1 MRRSRTVAGA
11 LILALSMSGCA
22 AMQERRWSWCAVGG
36 GLLGAGIGGAAAGTL
51 VSHYEGGDGG
61 SDSETAGA
69 AAAGA
74 AGGAI
79 LGTLLGHLICDPVEE
94 APPPP
99 PPPPAPV
106 AKPAPPAPGTK
117 ITEIKG
123 PQFDFNK
130 AQIKPEGK
138 RRLDDVVR
146 LTRDNPNLRIMS
158 VGHTDSVG
166 SDAYNLKLG
175 EKRARAVADYL
186 TSQGVS
192 PSRIDV
198 RSEGE
203 SHPVASNATAEG
215 RAENRRVE
223 IIAE

>member
-1 MRRSRTVAGA
+1 
-11 LILALSMSGCA
+11 
-22 AMQERRWSWCAVGG
+22 MQERRWSWCAVGG
-36 GLLGAGIGGAAAGTL
+36 GLLGAAVGGAAAGTL
-51 VSHYEGGDGG
+51 VSEYEGGDGG
-61 SDSETAGA
+61 RDSETAAA

-74 AGGAI
+74 VGGGI
-79 LGTLLGHLICDPVEE
+79 IGTLLGHLICDPVET
-94 APPPP
+94 PPP

-123 PQFDFNK
+123 PHFDFDK
-130 AQIKPEGK
+130 AAIKPEGK

-146 LTRDNPNLRIMS
+146 LMRDNPNLRVVA

-166 SDAYNLKLG
+166 SDAYNMKLG
-175 EKRARAVADYL
+175 QRRASAVADYL
-186 TSQGVS
+186 TSEGVS

-203 SHPVASNATAEG
+203 SRPVESNATAEG

-223 IIAE
+223 IVAL

>member
-1 MRRSRTVAGA
+1 
-11 LILALSMSGCA
+11 
-22 AMQERRWSWCAVGG
+22 MQERRWSWCAVGG
-36 GLLGAGIGGAAAGTL
+36 GLLGAGIGGAAGGVLT
-51 VSHYEGGDGG
+51 SEYEGGDGG
-61 SDSETAGA
+61 RDSEVAGI

-74 AGGAI
+74 VGGAI
-79 LGTLLGHLICDPVEE
+79 LGTLLGHLICDPVET
-94 APPPP
+94 PPPP
-99 PPPPAPV
+99 PI

-123 PQFDFNK
+123 PHFDFNK
-130 AQIKPEGK
+130 ATIKPEGK
-138 RRLDDVVR
+138 RRLDDAIR
-146 LTRDNPNLRIMS
+146 LMRDNPNLRVVA

-175 EKRARAVADYL
+175 ERRARAVADYL
-186 TSQGVS
+186 ISEGVA

-203 SHPVASNATAEG
+203 SRPVASNATGEG

-223 IIAE
+223 IIAL

>member
-1 MRRSRTVAGA
+1 MHRSRILAGA
-11 LILALSMSGCA
+11 LVLALSMSGCA

-36 GLLGAGIGGAAAGTL
+36 GLLGAAIGGTAGGML
-51 VSHYEGGDGG
+51 SSEYEGGDGG
-61 SDSETAGA
+61 RDSETAGA

-74 AGGAI
+74 VGGGI
-79 LGTLLGHLICDPVEE
+79 IGTLLGHLICDPIET
-94 APPPP
+94 PPPP
-99 PPPPAPV
+99 PPPPV

-146 LTRDNPNLRIMS
+146 LMRDNPNLRIEA

-166 SDAYNLKLG
+166 SDAYNMKLG
-175 EKRARAVADYL
+175 ERRARAVADYL
-186 TSQGVS
+186 VAEGVS

-198 RSEGE
+198 RSLGE
-203 SHPVASNATAEG
+203 SRPVASNATAEG

>member
-1 MRRSRTVAGA
+1 MVGTLV
-11 LILALSMSGCA
+11 LALSMSGCA

-51 VSHYEGGDGG
+51 VSEYEGGDGG
-61 SDSETAGA
+61 TDSETAGA
-69 AAAGA
+69 AAAGGV
-74 AGGAI
+74 GGAI
-79 LGTLLGHLICDPVEE
+79 IGALLGHLICDPVET
-94 APPPP
+94 PPPP
-99 PPPPAPV
+99 PPPPPV

-130 AQIKPEGK
+130 SQIKPEGK

-146 LTRDNPNLRIMS
+146 LMRDNPNLRIEA

-166 SDAYNLKLG
+166 SDAYNMKLG
-175 EKRARAVADYL
+175 ERRARAVADYL
-186 TSQGVS
+186 VAEGVS

-198 RSEGE
+198 RSLGE
-203 SHPVASNATAEG
+203 SRPVASNATAEG

>member
-1 MRRSRTVAGA
+1 MRRSRAVAGA
-11 LILALSMSGCA
+11 LVLALAMSGCA

-36 GLLGAGIGGAAAGTL
+36 GLLGAAIGGTAAGML
-51 VSHYEGGDGG
+51 VSEYEGGDGG
-61 SDSETAGA
+61 RDSEVAGA

-74 AGGAI
+74 VGGGI
-79 LGTLLGHLICDPVEE
+79 LGTLLGHLICDPVET
-94 APPPP
+94 APP

-123 PQFDFNK
+123 PHFDFDK
-130 AQIKPEGK
+130 ATIKPEGQ

-146 LTRDNPNLRIMS
+146 LMRDNPNLRIVA

-166 SDAYNLKLG
+166 SDAYNMKLG
-175 EKRARAVADYL
+175 ERRAHSVADYL
-186 TSQGVS
+186 TRQGVS

-203 SHPVASNATAEG
+203 SRPVASNSTAEG

-223 IIAE
+223 IIAL

>member
-1 MRRSRTVAGA
+1 M
-11 LILALSMSGCA
+11 LALAMSGCA

-36 GLLGAGIGGAAAGTL
+36 GLLGAAIGGTAGGMLT
-51 VSHYEGGDGG
+51 SEYEGGDGG
-61 SDSETAGA
+61 RDSEVAA
-69 AAAGA
+69 IAAAGA
-74 AGGAI
+74 VGGGLI
-79 LGTLLGHLICDPVEE
+79 GTLLGHLICDPVET
-94 APPPP
+94 APP

-123 PQFDFNK
+123 PHFDFDK
-130 AQIKPEGK
+130 ATIKPEGK
-138 RRLDDVVR
+138 RRLDDAIR
-146 LTRDNPNLRIMS
+146 LMRDNPNLRVVA

-175 EKRARAVADYL
+175 QKRARSVADYL
-186 TSQGVS
+186 ISEGVA

-203 SHPVASNATAEG
+203 SRPVASNATAEG

-223 IIAE
+223 IIAL

>member
-1 MRRSRTVAGA
+1 MRRSKAVAGVA
-11 LILALSMSGCA
+11 ILALSLSGCA

-36 GLLGAGIGGAAAGTL
+36 GLLGAAVGGTAAGML
-51 VSHYEGGDGG
+51 VSEYEGGDGG
-61 SDSETAGA
+61 TDSETAGA
-69 AAAGA
+69 AAAGGV
-74 AGGAI
+74 GGGI
-79 LGTLLGHLICDPVEE
+79 LGTILGHLICDPVET
-94 APPPP
+94 PPPP

-123 PQFDFNK
+123 PHFDFNK
-130 AQIKPEGK
+130 STIKPEGQ

-146 LTRDNPNLRIMS
+146 LMRDNPTMKVEA

-175 EKRARAVADYL
+175 ERRARSVASYL
-186 TSQGVS
+186 TEQGVS
-192 PSRIDV
+192 PSRIDI
-198 RSEGE
+198 RSEGKAR
-203 SHPVASNATAEG
+203 PVASNATAEG

-223 IIAE
+223 ILAE

>member
-1 MRRSRTVAGA
+1 
-11 LILALSMSGCA
+11 
-22 AMQERRWSWCAVGG
+22 MQERRWSWCAVGG
-36 GLLGAGIGGAAAGTL
+36 GLLGAAIGGTAAGML
-51 VSHYEGGDGG
+51 VSEYEGGDGG
-61 SDSETAGA
+61 RDSETAGA
-69 AAAGA
+69 AAAGGV
-74 AGGAI
+74 GGAI
-79 LGTLLGHLICDPVEE
+79 LGALLGHVICDPVE

-99 PPPPAPV
+99 PPPPV

-123 PQFDFNK
+123 PHFDFNK
-130 AQIKPEGK
+130 AQIKPEGQ

-146 LTRDNPNLRIMS
+146 LMRDNPNLRIVA

-175 EKRARAVADYL
+175 ERRARSVADYL
-186 TSQGVS
+186 LSQGVS
-192 PSRIDV
+192 PSRVDI

-203 SHPVASNATAEG
+203 ARPVASNATAEG

-223 IIAE
+223 IIAL

>member
-1 MRRSRTVAGA
+1 MLRSRALAGA
-11 LILALSMSGCA
+11 LVLALSMSGCA

-36 GLLGAGIGGAAAGTL
+36 GLLGAAIGGTAGGMLT
-51 VSHYEGGDGG
+51 SEYEGGDGG
-61 SDSETAGA
+61 RDSEVAA
-69 AAAGA
+69 IAAAGA
-74 AGGAI
+74 VGGGI
-79 LGTLLGHLICDPVEE
+79 IGTLLGHLICDPVET

-99 PPPPAPV
+99 PPPPV

-130 AQIKPEGK
+130 STIKPDGK

-146 LTRDNPNLRIMS
+146 LMRDNPNLRVVA

-166 SDAYNLKLG
+166 SDAYNMKLG
-175 EKRARAVADYL
+175 QKRAQAVADYL
-186 TSQGVS
+186 LSEGVS

-203 SHPVASNATAEG
+203 SRPVASNATAEG

-223 IIAE
+223 IIAL

>member
-1 MRRSRTVAGA
+1 
-11 LILALSMSGCA
+11 
-22 AMQERRWSWCAVGG
+22 MQERRWSWCAVGG
-36 GLLGAGIGGAAAGTL
+36 GLLGAAIGGSAAGVL
-51 VSHYEGGDGG
+51 VSQYEGGDGG

-74 AGGAI
+74 VGGGI
-79 LGTLLGHLICDPVEE
+79 IGTLLGHLICDPVET
-94 APPPP
+94 PPPP
-99 PPPPAPV
+99 PPPPPV

-130 AQIKPEGK
+130 STIKPDGK

-146 LTRDNPNLRIMS
+146 LMRDNPNLRIVA

-166 SDAYNLKLG
+166 SDAYNMKLG
-175 EKRARAVADYL
+175 QKRASAVADYL
-186 TSQGVS
+186 LSEGVS
-192 PSRIDV
+192 PSRVDV

-203 SHPVASNATAEG
+203 SRPVASNSTAEG

-223 IIAE
+223 IIAL

>member
-1 MRRSRTVAGA
+1 MRRSKAVAGVA
-11 LILALSMSGCA
+11 ILALSLSGCA

-36 GLLGAGIGGAAAGTL
+36 GLLGAAVGGTAAGML
-51 VSHYEGGDGG
+51 VSEYEGGDGG
-61 SDSETAGA
+61 TDSETAGA
-69 AAAGA
+69 AAAGGV
-74 AGGAI
+74 GGGI
-79 LGTLLGHLICDPVEE
+79 LGSILGHLICDPVET
-94 APPPP
+94 PPPP
-99 PPPPAPV
+99 PPPPPV

-123 PQFDFNK
+123 PHFDFDK
-130 AQIKPEGK
+130 ASIKPEGQ

-146 LTRDNPNLRIMS
+146 LMRDNPSLTVEA

-175 EKRARAVADYL
+175 ERRASAVAGYL
-186 TSQGVS
+186 ENQGVS
-192 PSRIDV
+192 ASRIDV

-203 SHPVASNATAEG
+203 ARPVASTATAEG

-223 IIAE
+223 ILAK

>member
-1 MRRSRTVAGA
+1 MHRSRILAGA
-11 LILALSMSGCA
+11 LVLALSMSGCA

-36 GLLGAGIGGAAAGTL
+36 GLLGAAIGGSAAGVL
-51 VSHYEGGDGG
+51 VSEYEGGDGG
-61 SDSETAGA
+61 RDSETAGA

-74 AGGAI
+74 VGGGI
-79 LGTLLGHLICDPVEE
+79 IGTLLGHLICDPIET
-94 APPPP
+94 PPPP
-99 PPPPAPV
+99 PPPPPV

-130 AQIKPEGK
+130 STIKPDGK

-146 LTRDNPNLRIMS
+146 LMRDNPNLRIVA

-166 SDAYNLKLG
+166 SDAYNMKLG
-175 EKRARAVADYL
+175 QKRASAVADYL
-186 TSQGVS
+186 LSEGVS
-192 PSRIDV
+192 PSRVDV

-203 SHPVASNATAEG
+203 SRPVASNATAEG

-223 IIAE
+223 IIAL

>member
-1 MRRSRTVAGA
+1 
-11 LILALSMSGCA
+11 
-22 AMQERRWSWCAVGG
+22 MQERRWSWCAVGG
-36 GLLGAGIGGAAAGTL
+36 GLLGAAVGGAAAGTL
-51 VSHYEGGDGG
+51 VSEYEGGDGG
-61 SDSETAGA
+61 RDSETAAA

-74 AGGAI
+74 VGGGLI
-79 LGTLLGHLICDPVEE
+79 GTLLGHLICDPVKE

-99 PPPPAPV
+99 PPPPA

-123 PQFDFNK
+123 PHFDFDK
-130 AQIKPEGK
+130 ASIKPEGQ

-146 LTRDNPNLRIMS
+146 LMRDNPNLRIVA

-175 EKRARAVADYL
+175 QRRARAVADYL

-192 PSRIDV
+192 PSRLDV

-203 SHPVASNATAEG
+203 SRPVASNATAEG

-223 IIAE
+223 IIAL

>member
-1 MRRSRTVAGA
+1 MLRSKLVTGA
-11 LILALSMSGCA
+11 LVLALSMSGCA

-36 GLLGAGIGGAAAGTL
+36 GLLGAAIGGTAAGML
-51 VSHYEGGDGG
+51 VSEYEGGDGG
-61 SDSETAGA
+61 TDSETAGA
-69 AAAGA
+69 AAAGGV
-74 AGGAI
+74 GGAVI
-79 LGTLLGHLICDPVEE
+79 GALLGHLVCDPVE

-99 PPPPAPV
+99 PPPPA

-123 PQFDFNK
+123 PHFDFDK
-130 AQIKPEGK
+130 ASIKPEGK

-146 LTRDNPNLRIMS
+146 LMRDNPSLRITA

-175 EKRARAVADYL
+175 ERRARAVADYL
-186 TSQGVS
+186 GDQGVS
-192 PSRIDV
+192 MSRMDV
-198 RSEGE
+198 RSEGKAR
-203 SHPVASNATAEG
+203 PVASNSTAEG

-223 IIAE
+223 IIAQ

>member
-1 MRRSRTVAGA
+1 MRRSKAVAGVA
-11 LILALSMSGCA
+11 ILALSLSGCA

-36 GLLGAGIGGAAAGTL
+36 GLLGAAVGGTAAGML
-51 VSHYEGGDGG
+51 VSEYEGGDGG
-61 SDSETAGA
+61 TDSETAGA

-74 AGGAI
+74 VGGGI
-79 LGTLLGHLICDPVEE
+79 LGTILGHLICDPVET
-94 APPPP
+94 PPPP
-99 PPPPAPV
+99 PPPPPV

-123 PQFDFNK
+123 PHFDFNK
-130 AQIKPEGK
+130 STIKPEGQ

-146 LTRDNPNLRIMS
+146 LMRDNPTMKVEA

-175 EKRARAVADYL
+175 ERRARSVASYL
-186 TSQGVS
+186 ESQGVS
-192 PSRIDV
+192 SSRIDI
-198 RSEGE
+198 RSEGKAR
-203 SHPVASNATAEG
+203 PVASNATAEG

-223 IIAE
+223 ILAE

>member
-1 MRRSRTVAGA
+1 V
-11 LILALSMSGCA
+11 LALAMSGCA

-36 GLLGAGIGGAAAGTL
+36 GLLGAAIGGTAGGMLT
-51 VSHYEGGDGG
+51 SEYEGGDGG
-61 SDSETAGA
+61 RDSEVAA
-69 AAAGA
+69 IAAAGA
-74 AGGAI
+74 VGGGLI
-79 LGTLLGHLICDPVEE
+79 GTLLGHLICDPVET
-94 APPPP
+94 APP

-123 PQFDFNK
+123 PHFDFDK
-130 AQIKPEGK
+130 ATIKPEGK
-138 RRLDDVVR
+138 RRLDDAIR
-146 LTRDNPNLRIMS
+146 LMRDNPNLRVVA

-175 EKRARAVADYL
+175 QKRARSVADYL
-186 TSQGVS
+186 ISEGVA

-203 SHPVASNATAEG
+203 SRPVASNATAEG

-223 IIAE
+223 IIAL

>member
-1 MRRSRTVAGA
+1 MLRSRALAGA
-11 LILALSMSGCA
+11 LVLALSMSGCA

-36 GLLGAGIGGAAAGTL
+36 GLLGAAIGGTAGGMLT
-51 VSHYEGGDGG
+51 SEYEGGDGG
-61 SDSETAGA
+61 RDSEVAA
-69 AAAGA
+69 IAAAGA
-74 AGGAI
+74 VGGGLI
-79 LGTLLGHLICDPVEE
+79 GTLLGHLICDPVKE

-99 PPPPAPV
+99 PPPPV

-123 PQFDFNK
+123 PHFDFDK
-130 AQIKPEGK
+130 ATIKPEGQ

-146 LTRDNPNLRIMS
+146 LMRDNPNLRIMA

-175 EKRARAVADYL
+175 HRRAKSVADYL
-186 TSQGVS
+186 SSQGVS

-198 RSEGE
+198 RSEGK
-203 SHPVASNATAEG
+203 SRPVASNATAEG

>member
-1 MRRSRTVAGA
+1 LAGA
-11 LILALSMSGCA
+11 LVLALSMSGCA

-36 GLLGAGIGGAAAGTL
+36 GLLGAAVGGTAAGML
-51 VSHYEGGDGG
+51 VSEYEGGDGG
-61 SDSETAGA
+61 TDSETAAA
-69 AAAGA
+69 AAAGGV
-74 AGGAI
+74 GGGIIGA
-79 LGTLLGHLICDPVEE
+79 LLGHLICDPVKE

-99 PPPPAPV
+99 PPPV

-123 PQFDFNK
+123 PHFDFNK
-130 AQIKPEGK
+130 ATIKPEGQ
-138 RRLDDVVR
+138 RRLDEVVR
-146 LTRDNPNLRIMS
+146 LMRENPNLRIMA

-175 EKRARAVADYL
+175 ERRAKAVADHL
-186 TSQGVS
+186 SSEGVS

-203 SHPVASNATAEG
+203 ARPVASNATAEG

>member
-1 MRRSRTVAGA
+1 MLTS
-11 LILALSMSGCA
+11 
-22 AMQERRWSWCAVGG
+22 E
-36 GLLGAGIGGAAAGTL
+36 
-51 VSHYEGGDGG
+51 YEGGDGG
-61 SDSETAGA
+61 RDSEVAGV

-74 AGGAI
+74 VGGA
-79 LGTLLGHLICDPVEE
+79 LLGALLGPVICDPVET

-123 PQFDFNK
+123 PHFDFDK
-130 AQIKPEGK
+130 AAIKPEGK

-146 LTRDNPNLRIMS
+146 LMRDNPNLRVVA

-166 SDAYNLKLG
+166 SDAYNMKLG
-175 EKRARAVADYL
+175 ERRAKAVVNYL
-186 TSQGVS
+186 ISEGVS
-192 PSRIDV
+192 PSRVDV

-203 SHPVASNATAEG
+203 SRPVASNATAEG

-223 IIAE
+223 IIAL

>member
-1 MRRSRTVAGA
+1 MRRSKAMVGTLV
-11 LILALSMSGCA
+11 LALSMSGCA

-36 GLLGAGIGGAAAGTL
+36 GLLGAGIGGAAGGVL
-51 VSHYEGGDGG
+51 VSEYEGGDGG
-61 SDSETAGA
+61 TDSEVAGA
-69 AAAGA
+69 AAAGGV
-74 AGGAI
+74 GGAI
-79 LGTLLGHLICDPVEE
+79 IGALLGHLICDPVET
-94 APPPP
+94 PPPP
-99 PPPPAPV
+99 PPPPPV

-130 AQIKPEGK
+130 SQIKPEGK

-146 LTRDNPNLRIMS
+146 LMRDNPNLRIEA

-166 SDAYNLKLG
+166 SDAYNMKLG

-203 SHPVASNATAEG
+203 SHPVASNATADG

>member
-1 MRRSRTVAGA
+1 MRRSKAVAGVA
-11 LILALSMSGCA
+11 ILALSLSGCA

-36 GLLGAGIGGAAAGTL
+36 GLLGAAVGGTAAGML
-51 VSHYEGGDGG
+51 VSEYEGGDGG
-61 SDSETAGA
+61 TDSETAGA
-69 AAAGA
+69 AAAGGV
-74 AGGAI
+74 GGGI
-79 LGTLLGHLICDPVEE
+79 IGTILGHLICDPVET
-94 APPPP
+94 PPPP
-99 PPPPAPV
+99 PPPPPV

-123 PQFDFNK
+123 PHFDFNK
-130 AQIKPEGK
+130 STIKPEGQ

-146 LTRDNPNLRIMS
+146 LMRDNPGLKVEA

-175 EKRARAVADYL
+175 ERRARSVASYL

-192 PSRIDV
+192 PSRIDI
-198 RSEGE
+198 RSEGKAR
-203 SHPVASNATAEG
+203 PVASNATAEG

-223 IIAE
+223 ILAE

>member
-1 MRRSRTVAGA
+1 M
-11 LILALSMSGCA
+11 
-22 AMQERRWSWCAVGG
+22 
-36 GLLGAGIGGAAAGTL
+36 L
-51 VSHYEGGDGG
+51 VSEYEGGDGG
-61 SDSETAGA
+61 RDSETAGA
-69 AAAGA
+69 AAAGGV
-74 AGGAI
+74 GGAI
-79 LGTLLGHLICDPVEE
+79 LGALLGHVICDPVE

-99 PPPPAPV
+99 PPPPV

-123 PQFDFNK
+123 PHFDFNK
-130 AQIKPEGK
+130 AQIKPEGQ

-146 LTRDNPNLRIMS
+146 LMRDNPNLRIVA

-175 EKRARAVADYL
+175 ERRARSVADYL
-186 TSQGVS
+186 LSQGVS
-192 PSRIDV
+192 PSRVDI

-203 SHPVASNATAEG
+203 ARPVASNATAEG

-223 IIAE
+223 IIAL

>member
-1 MRRSRTVAGA
+1 MRRSKAVAGVA
-11 LILALSMSGCA
+11 ILALSLSGCA

-36 GLLGAGIGGAAAGTL
+36 GLLGAAVGGTAAGML
-51 VSHYEGGDGG
+51 VSEYEGGDGG
-61 SDSETAGA
+61 TDSETAGA
-69 AAAGA
+69 AAAGGV
-74 AGGAI
+74 GGGI
-79 LGTLLGHLICDPVEE
+79 LGTLLGHLICDPVET
-94 APPPP
+94 PPPP

-123 PQFDFNK
+123 PHFDFNK
-130 AQIKPEGK
+130 STIKPEGQ

-146 LTRDNPNLRIMS
+146 LMRDNPTMKVEA

-175 EKRARAVADYL
+175 ERRARSVASYL

-192 PSRIDV
+192 PSRIDI
-198 RSEGE
+198 RSEGKAR
-203 SHPVASNATAEG
+203 PVASNATAEG

-223 IIAE
+223 ILAE

>member
-1 MRRSRTVAGA
+1 MHRSKAVAGA

-36 GLLGAGIGGAAAGTL
+36 GLLGAAIGGTAGGMLTAE
-51 VSHYEGGDGG
+51 YEGGDGG
-61 SDSETAGA
+61 TDSEIAGI
-69 AAAGA
+69 AAAGGV
-74 AGGAI
+74 GGAI
-79 LGTLLGHLICDPVEE
+79 LGTLLGHLICDPVEA

-99 PPPPAPV
+99 PPPPV

-117 ITEIKG
+117 ITEIRG

-146 LTRDNPNLRIMS
+146 LMRDNPNLRIVA

-166 SDAYNLKLG
+166 NDAYNMKLG

-186 TSQGVS
+186 TAEGAS

-203 SHPVASNATAEG
+203 SRPVASNATAEG

-223 IIAE
+223 IIAQ

>member
-1 MRRSRTVAGA
+1 M
-11 LILALSMSGCA
+11 
-22 AMQERRWSWCAVGG
+22 
-36 GLLGAGIGGAAAGTL
+36 L
-51 VSHYEGGDGG
+51 VSEYEGGDGG
-61 SDSETAGA
+61 TDSETAAA
-69 AAAGA
+69 AAAGGV
-74 AGGAI
+74 GGGIIGA
-79 LGTLLGHLICDPVEE
+79 LLGHLICDPVKE

-99 PPPPAPV
+99 PPPV

-123 PQFDFNK
+123 PHFDFNK
-130 AQIKPEGK
+130 ATIKPEGQ
-138 RRLDDVVR
+138 RRLDEVVR
-146 LTRDNPNLRIMS
+146 LMRENPNLRIMA

-175 EKRARAVADYL
+175 ERRAKAVADHL
-186 TSQGVS
+186 SSEGVS

-203 SHPVASNATAEG
+203 ARPVASNATAEG

>member
-1 MRRSRTVAGA
+1 MHRSRILAGA
-11 LILALSMSGCA
+11 LVLALSMSGCA

-36 GLLGAGIGGAAAGTL
+36 GLLGAAIGGSAAGVL
-51 VSHYEGGDGG
+51 VSEYEGGDGG
-61 SDSETAGA
+61 RDSETAGA

-74 AGGAI
+74 VGGGI
-79 LGTLLGHLICDPVEE
+79 IGTLLGHLICDPIET
-94 APPPP
+94 PPPP
-99 PPPPAPV
+99 PPPPPV

-130 AQIKPEGK
+130 STIKPDGK

-146 LTRDNPNLRIMS
+146 LMRDNPNLRIVA

-166 SDAYNLKLG
+166 SDAYNMKLG
-175 EKRARAVADYL
+175 EKRASAVADYL
-186 TSQGVS
+186 LSEGVS
-192 PSRIDV
+192 PSRVDV

-203 SHPVASNATAEG
+203 SRPVASNATAEG

-223 IIAE
+223 IIAL